1 MVVLLSYVAIT
12 QSYPS
17 TTKVKFAKS
26 AAVVMIKG
34 GVKPNVS
41 SYHSNTSRLYKRG
54 SRSVVKIKIKQKMD
68 ELLVAEHYNLVMNEY
83 D

>member
-17 TTKVKFAKS
+17 TTKVKSAKS

-34 GVKPNVS
+34 GVKPNVA